1 MYSNASEARRL
12 WKLMSSDASEVRRL
26 RPDRRKRSNDHDIS
40 NHNYTCR
47 DEQALHVLIHM
58 SLERTAWALLPLG
71 LCFGVCLS
79 GRDGNYIYVGEGNGR
94 KDEESVLC
102 VNCDT
107 SHPVPGPRGGPE
119 RFIDFWASDASS
131 AFSASRRETGE
142 ASSILRVEC
151 SGAMHNVKTAHPR
164 QYHLLTRRQGIPAT
178 S

>member
-1 MYSNASEARRL
+1 MSSNASEARRL
-12 WKLMSSDASEVRRL
+12 W
-26 RPDRRKRSNDHDIS
+26 PDRRKRPNDHDIS

-58 SLERTAWALLPLG
+58 SLQRTAWALLPLG

-107 SHPVPGPRGGPE
+107 SHPVPR
-119 RFIDFWASDASS
+119 S
-131 AFSASRRETGE
+131 
-142 ASSILRVEC
+142 
-151 SGAMHNVKTAHPR
+151 
-164 QYHLLTRRQGIPAT
+164 TRRIGAFYRLLGKRRQLSVQRVAPRNRRSQFDT
-178 S
+178 ESRV